1 MRGFFAIVFGR
12 HWPMLGTSPLES
24 LYAVDMLASVLAPF
38 TASWVWAAL
47 AIGPLMGFFFLLLQK
62 LNIPGRD
69 LIVWRGFGPALAM
82 LPVLGFLQWPSDP
95 VFYITTM
102 VIGLLVS
109 VFDRIMLD
117 STVIYGAGATSR
129 LLPLSTLGVFLLW
142 FIVDA
147 DAWTTLWQ
155 TPWLA
160 FAEFACLAIGIGA
173 LSRMRHDPISR
184 GAFFYLLP
192 AILLAI
198 GIDILHRIAVTH
210 MADVPF
216 MHGMSLYVFIVSGLG
231 GAGGLMARRL
241 KNKAWHFRGLFTRH
255 MLHAAAMIT
264 GFIASVMMLKGW
276 AMLHTPNPSFV
287 TALNLTSAIWV
298 VILGRMMRIP
308 DKANIGSGLVFVGSM
323 IALILLAA

>member
-1 MRGFFAIVFGR
+1 
-12 HWPMLGTSPLES
+12 
-24 LYAVDMLASVLAPF
+24 MLAPLFAPF

-95 VFYITTM
+95 VFYISTV
-102 VIGLLVS
+102 VIGLMVS

-117 STVIYGAGATSR
+117 SSVIYGAGATSR

-142 FIVDA
+142 FVVDA
-147 DAWTTLWQ
+147 DAWRNLWH

-160 FAEFACLAIGIGA
+160 AAEFACLAVGIGA

-198 GIDILHRIAVTH
+198 VIDIIHRTAVVH
-210 MADVPF
+210 MPDVPF
-216 MHGMSLYVFIVSGLG
+216 IHGMTLYVFIVSGTSG
-231 GAGGLMARRL
+231 IGGLVARRL
-241 KNKAWHFRGLFTRH
+241 KNKRWHFAGLFTRP
-255 MLHAAAMIT
+255 MLHAAASIT
-264 GFIASVMMLKGW
+264 GLITVVMMLKGW
-276 AMLHTPNPSFV
+276 AMLHTPNPAFV

-298 VILGRMMRIP
+298 VVLGRMLGVP
-308 DKANIGSGLVFVGSM
+308 DKANIGSGLIFVGSM